1 MGKESKTKTKRRF
14 HPFPVAQRKNR
25 PHFSFG
31 SVKNK
36 MEIVNSQSDA
46 KKQKKEG
53 HEAHMIPGVDGQTVW
68 AFPNTIIS
76 KLRYVQYLTLTSTTG
91 SMASNYFRANSL
103 FDPDQ
108 TGTGHQPLYRDT
120 YASIYNHYKVLGAKI
135 TVRAC
140 HVTPETT
147 ATALA
152 FGIVGEDDNAASST
166 SETRME
172 QSNSSYALIGK
183 NSKATLF
190 ATFEPNEMFGAGG
203 ADDNTA
209 MGSNATEEWYFVVWA
224 ASADGASSNKLNCIV
239 EIDYTVR
246 FAELVTPTQS

>member
-1 MGKESKTKTKRRF
+1 MDDGEETQRAPAEKRRKTE
-14 HPFPVAQRKNR
+14 P
-25 PHFSFG
+25 
-31 SVKNK
+31 
-36 MEIVNSQSDA
+36 
-46 KKQKKEG
+46 
-53 HEAHMIPGVDGQTVW
+53 HMIPGVDGVNVF

-76 KLRYVQYLTLTSTTG
+76 KLRYVQYLTLTSTSG
-91 SMASNYFRANSL
+91 SMASNYFRANSI

-120 YASIYNHYKVLGAKI
+120 WASIYNHYKVLGAKI
-135 TVRAC
+135 TVRATA
-140 HVTPETT
+140 VTPETT

-172 QSNSSYALIGK
+172 QSNSAYALVGK
-183 NSKATLF
+183 NGFSTLT
-190 ATFEPNEMFGAGG
+190 ATFSPNEMFGPGG
-203 ADDNTA
+203 QDDNVA
-209 MGSNATEEWYFVVWA
+209 MGNNPTEEWYFVVWA